1 MELRPEARPRPVAI
15 LSPATA
21 RLIAV
26 CTPSQEYGP
35 AWLVIFCGFN
45 AAPFDP
51 VRKMRLRLLEECYRL
66 ERSTPSA
73 SQRFRV
79 DEASTIYG
87 ASLATEVMT

>member
-1 MELRPEARPRPVAI
+1 MI
-15 LSPATA
+15 S
-21 RLIAV
+21 
-26 CTPSQEYGP
+26 Y
-35 AWLVIFCGFN
+35 GFN
-45 AAPFDP
+45 AAPFEP
-51 VRKMRLRLLEECYRL
+51 IRKMRLRLLEERYRL

>member
-35 AWLVIFCGFN
+35 AWLVISYGFN

-51 VRKMRLRLLEECYRL
+51 VRKMRLRLLEERYRL